1 MFHKTQF
8 HPETLDL
15 DLFHESQFHPETL
28 LSFGV
33 WQEKDGLRKKK

>member
-33 WQEKDGLRKKK
+33 WQENDGPHKKK